1 MESYLTIQSQRPMPF
16 LIIVDKDCDY
26 MDYSGCEAG
35 NQSLSSTG
43 CLLLERYTHGGGPSN
58 IMTTKKRVSDDAWSD
73 IRQKSDISN

>member
-1 MESYLTIQSQRPMPF
+1 MPF

-35 NQSLSSTG
+35 HQSLSSTG
-43 CLLLERYTHGGGPSN
+43 CLLLDRYTHHGGGPSN
-58 IMTTKKRVSDDAWSD
+58 IMTRRVSDAGSE